1 MLRLKNIS
9 DKNSIS
15 LDLVCYLQS
24 ATITE
29 DNIGNQI
36 ETPIDRLAYCAEL
49 PLNSSE
55 YFNAGLQEIK
65 PEHLLAVDLEEYDN
79 ETTVLYEDVVYS
91 IYRTYPRSD
100 SLIELYCNKKAGV

>member
-1 MLRLKNIS
+1 MLKLKDIS
-9 DKNSIS
+9 NKNSIS

-24 ATITE
+24 VTITQDE
-29 DNIGNQI
+29 IGNDI
-36 ETPIDRLAYCAEL
+36 ELPVNRQVFCAEL

-55 YFNAGLQEIK
+55 YFNAGLREIK
-65 PEHLLAVDLEEYDN
+65 PEHLLVVDLEEYDN
-79 ETTVLYEDVVYS
+79 ETSVLYQDIEYS

>member
-1 MLRLKNIS
+1 MLKLKSIS
-9 DKNSIS
+9 DKNNIS

-24 ATITE
+24 VTIEE
-29 DNIGNQI
+29 DDIGNQI
-36 ETPIDRLAYCAEL
+36 ETPVNRQIFCAEL

-65 PEHLLAVDLEEYDN
+65 PEHLLVADLEEYDN
-79 ETTVLYEDVVYS
+79 EATVLYQDIAYS
-91 IYRTYPRSD
+91 IYRVYPRSD

>member
-1 MLRLKNIS
+1 MLKLKNIS

-24 ATITE
+24 ITITE
-29 DNIGNQI
+29 DEIGNQT
-36 ETPIDRLAYCAEL
+36 ETSVNRFVYCAEL

-55 YFNAGLQEIK
+55 YFNAGLQTIK
-65 PEHLLAVDLEEYDN
+65 PEHLLVVDLEEYDN
-79 ETTVLYEDVVYS
+79 EISVLYQDIEYS

>member
-1 MLRLKNIS
+1 MLKLKNIS

-24 ATITE
+24 ATIVE
-29 DNIGNQI
+29 DEIGNQT
-36 ETPIDRLAYCAEL
+36 ERPVNRQVFCAEL

-55 YFNAGLQEIK
+55 HFNAGLQEIK
-65 PEHLLAVDLEEYDN
+65 PEYLLAVDLEEYDN
-79 ETTVLYEDVVYS
+79 ETTVLYQDIVYS

-100 SLIELYCNKKAGV
+100 GLIELYCNKKAGV

>member
-1 MLRLKNIS
+1 MLKLKNIS

-15 LDLVCYLQS
+15 LDLICYLQS
-24 ATITE
+24 VTIAQDE
-29 DNIGNQI
+29 IGNDI
-36 ETPIDRLAYCAEL
+36 EVPVNRQVFCAEL

-55 YFNAGLQEIK
+55 HFNAGQSGIK
-65 PEHLLAVDLEEYDN
+65 PEHLLVVDLEEYDN
-79 ETTVLYEDVVYS
+79 ETTALYQDIAYS